1 MKQYSMEVAPESSR
15 ANREK
20 VSYMMMM
27 VGLSHVSWVSM
38 RRLVGIAPLHGAAHI
53 SPQGKIGTIQSDG
66 LVRHRTLSTKWLIPA
81 LYFSQRAGL
90 KAKTCNDIFGA
101 KTE

>member
-1 MKQYSMEVAPESSR
+1 MEVAPDSSR

-20 VSYMMMM
+20 VSYMMMIC
-27 VGLSHVSWVSM
+27 LSHVSWVSM
-38 RRLVGIAPLHGAAHI
+38 RRLVGIAPLRGAGHI

-66 LVRHRTLSTKWLIPA
+66 LVRHRTLSTKWLILA

-90 KAKTCNDIFGA
+90 KAMTCNDIFGA